1 MQPWEPCETK
11 DEDGPLQDNG
21 RVRGWK
27 RRLRPA
33 AGFISH
39 IILWFIAY
47 FSFSCQRNFH
57 NKTMRWSK
65 TKDQRSSWPY
75 LCTPAVRT
83 VTGEDTHGDQCL
95 LLFSWHR
102 RMSSFTALWRR
113 GGWVRRWTPPH
124 LGGEKWN
131 RTRSLQRLD
140 LSLPLFPPTQQP
152 NTIWVRWRPKRRNL
166 LSISRTSQGFE
177 YAGRSWQRSQTLAC
191 LCRVRM
197 DAVEDRS
204 ESKTQI
210 AFTPGFQFEEAAP
223 KWGEV
228 RSLAWLTWTCVNEM
242 R

>member
-1 MQPWEPCETK
+1 M
-11 DEDGPLQDNG
+11 
-21 RVRGWK
+21 RGWK

-113 GGWVRRWTPPH
+113 GGVGEAVDSTTSRRREMEPNKVTPKVRPVTPPLSPH
-124 LGGEKWN
+124 PTTQHYLGALKAEETEFIVHFQDQSGLRICWQIVAAKPN
-131 RTRSLQRLD
+131 I
-140 LSLPLFPPTQQP
+140 SLPVQGEDGCCWRQKRKRNSDCFHTWIS
-152 NTIWVRWRPKRRNL
+152 IWG
-166 LSISRTSQGFE
+166 SCS
-177 YAGRSWQRSQTLAC
+177 
-191 LCRVRM
+191 
-197 DAVEDRS
+197 
-204 ESKTQI
+204 
-210 AFTPGFQFEEAAP
+210 
-223 KWGEV
+223 
-228 RSLAWLTWTCVNEM
+228 EM
-242 R
+242 RGS